1 MPNYDFLILQ
11 YNEFECL
18 TRDLLQKREGVFVES
33 FTSGRDGGIDLRFA
47 SVRGEHTIVQAKR
60 YKSYSNLLGVLKQ
73 ELPKVQKINPDRYII
88 STSMGL
94 TPENK
99 EEIKNL
105 FSCFIKSTEDI
116 LGKDDLNNLLGQ
128 FPEVEKIYYK
138 LWIGSTAV
146 HESIVNKRIENW
158 SGFELEKI
166 KRDISTYV
174 MNDSFGEA
182 LEILEKNHYVIISGI
197 PGIGKTTLARML
209 VYHVLMNGYDEF
221 ININSMEDAAQL
233 FSAGKKQ
240 VFFFDDFLGSN
251 FFDVKEGC
259 FERKFISFIEE
270 IQHNPGKLFILSTR
284 EYILSEAIIHFEK
297 FSLKNIEL
305 AKCTIELN
313 KYTDDIRAKILYN
326 HLAEAELPIEYVSAL
341 LNEKQYLK
349 IIRHKNFNPRIIEA
363 FIGNKIYINQPAAA
377 FVSDFMAFFD
387 HPNSVWEYAFK
398 KLSKLAQYALYV
410 RTTMGSGA
418 VILSNWYE
426 AMYTFVQG
434 TSSQLN
440 LELDET
446 IWIETLKVLIG
457 SFITTKNTKKQT
469 VVFYQNPSVF
479 DFLMDNIAKNAR
491 IQNYLIKNVEF
502 IDQLYDIFADYEVKN
517 HNCGHIKIKE
527 SQYDALESS
536 FISCKDNLRTCKIWV
551 ARDSIIRSET
561 NIVRFIDDMMAWYPA
576 FIEQRQSI
584 LVNIINTSLIENS
597 KFPLYCR
604 MKLLDNIDDP
614 EKYGI
619 DLEQVTERI
628 KEDLDSSTDYV
639 NVMDLFDRTEKGREY
654 LKDDEFLKQIETRLE
669 EELDSAANEYDFDII
684 VDNVSALSIHIPEI
698 DEVAW
703 KYAIDEAR
711 NTKLSD
717 DSIDDDFQEKI
728 DYNNSYND
736 YDEMFTSLLELEK

>member
-18 TRDLLQKREGVFVES
+18 TRDLLQKKEGVFVES

-47 SVRGEHTIVQAKR
+47 SVKGENTIVQAKR
-60 YKSYSNLLGVLKQ
+60 YKNYSSLLGVLKK

-88 STSMGL
+88 STSIGL
-94 TPENK
+94 TPDNK
-99 EEIKNL
+99 KEIKKL
-105 FSCFIKSTEDI
+105 FGRFIKSTKDI
-116 LGKDDLNNLLGQ
+116 LGKDDLNNLLGR

-138 LWIGSTAV
+138 LWIGSTIV
-146 HESIVNKRIENW
+146 LESIINKRIENW

-166 KRDISTYV
+166 KRDVSTYV

-259 FERKFISFIEE
+259 FERKFVSFIEE
-270 IQHNPGKLFILSTR
+270 IQHNTGKLFILSTR

-326 HLAEAELPIEYVSAL
+326 HLAEAELPVEYVRVL

-363 FIGNKIYINQPAAA
+363 FIGNKIYINQPATV
-377 FVSDFMAFFD
+377 FISDFLAFFD

-398 KLSKLAQYALYV
+398 KMSKLAQYALCV
-410 RTTMGSGA
+410 RTTMGSDA
-418 VILSNWYE
+418 VTLADWYE
-426 AMYTFVQG
+426 AMQAFVNG

-446 IWIETLKVLIG
+446 VWKGTLKVLMG
-457 SFITTKNTKKQT
+457 SFITTKHIKKQIVT
-469 VVFYQNPSVF
+469 FYQNPSVF
-479 DFLMDNIAKNAR
+479 DFMMDFIGENT
-491 IQNYLIKNVEF
+491 QVQTYLIKNVVF
-502 IDQLYDIFADYEVKN
+502 VDQLFDIFADYEVKDRRF
-517 HNCGHIKIKE
+517 GHIKIKE
-527 SQYDALESS
+527 SQYNALEIS
-536 FISCKDNLRTCKIWV
+536 FISCEERPRTCKIWV
-551 ARDSIIRSET
+551 SNDVIVESKPPV
-561 NIVRFIDDMMAWYPA
+561 VRFINSMMTYFPA
-576 FIEQRQSI
+576 FIKQRQSI
-584 LVNIINTSLIENS
+584 LKKILNASLIENS
-597 KFPLYCR
+597 TFPLNYR
-604 MKLLDNIDDP
+604 MELLDNIEDP
-614 EKYGI
+614 EQYGI
-619 DLEQVTERI
+619 DLEQLTKNI
-628 KEDLDSSTDYV
+628 KDKLDSSTDYV
-639 NVMDLFDRTEKGREY
+639 NVMGLFDKTEKGREY
-654 LKDDEFLKQIETRLE
+654 LSDDDFIEQIEVRLQ
-669 EELDSAANEYDFDII
+669 EELDAATSEYDFDII
-684 VDNVSALSIHIPEI
+684 VDNVSVLATHIPEI
-698 DEVAW
+698 DELAW
-703 KYAIDEAR
+703 KDAVDEAR
-711 NTKLSD
+711 NAIASKETYHE
-717 DSIDDDFQEKI
+717 DFSEKV
-728 DYNNSYND
+728 DYINSYND
-736 YDEMFTSLLELEK
+736 YDEMFTSLLEIEK